1 MAQSMTGFGK
11 NAATFNKKTYT
22 IEIRTLNSKQLD
34 LGIRL
39 PQLIKEK
46 EGEIRSILAKNLI
59 RGKID
64 FTLYSEY
71 LNGGT
76 GNSLNKEAIK
86 NYLEQLES
94 ALEGSNLKIDEMALQ
109 SILRMPEVLVP
120 EKEELSKSEWKTIA
134 ESIETACI
142 SLTNYRKDE
151 GLVLKNDL
159 DNRITR
165 IESLL
170 KDVVIPEKTRIE
182 RVKERIKKNL
192 LDAIEQ
198 DKLDENRFEQE
209 LIYYLEKF
217 DITEEK
223 IRLKAHCDYFK
234 ETLILDGAIG
244 KKLNFISQEM
254 GREINTLGSKANDAD
269 LQKIVVEMKDELE
282 KIKEQAFNIL

>member
-1 MAQSMTGFGK
+1 MIQSMTGFGK
-11 NAATFNKKTYT
+11 STFTYDNKTYN
-22 IEIRTLNSKQLD
+22 IEIRTLNSKQAD
-34 LGIRL
+34 INIKV
-39 PQLIKEK
+39 PQILKEK
-46 EGEIRSILAKNLI
+46 ENPIRKILSETLV

-64 FTLYSEY
+64 FY
-71 LNGGT
+71 LNFELLNGET

-86 NYLEQLES
+86 NYLSQLES
-94 ALEGSNLKIDEMALQ
+94 ALEGSPLKVDEMALQ

-120 EKEELSKSEWKTIA
+120 EIEEFTKEEWMAIA
-134 ESIETACI
+134 ENIKKATSNL
-142 SLTNYRKDE
+142 SGYRLDE
-151 GLVLKNDL
+151 GAILQKDL
-159 DNRITR
+159 EKRVST
-165 IESLL
+165 IEKLL
-170 KDVVIPEKTRIE
+170 EAVTIPEKERVE
-182 RVKERIKKNL
+182 RVKERIQKHL
-192 LDAIEQ
+192 IEAIEK

-234 ETLILDGAIG
+234 ETLQLNEAVG